1 MERREFLRSEK
12 GGGGGGPHQPGFRV
26 ALSER
31 VLGGF
36 PLGAAAAEV
45 RADATTQ
52 YHIAGYV
59 DRHAP

>member
-12 GGGGGGPHQPGFRV
+12 GGGGGQPGFRV

>member
-1 MERREFLRSEK
+1 
-12 GGGGGGPHQPGFRV
+12 
-26 ALSER
+26 